1 MSGALRSPEVASP
14 GGVAALRVAR
24 AACVAAT
31 LLLATADA
39 HAAPAVPLRVEME
52 LVVEARGMTVGE
64 GRDVFETDGKR
75 YSVVTDARTVGLA
88 RLLKKVDEHRE
99 SQGVVTDKGL
109 RPLSFRQQRTG
120 KAPNSASFDWSK
132 GELTMI
138 EGDEVEKVPLVPMTF
153 DQTSLPYAFVF
164 GEPPKAE
171 RISVRVTDGRKLQEY
186 DLALVGRERIITELG
201 QLDTLRYRKIQ
212 PPDDKRGFEFWLGLD
227 HHRLPVRIR
236 IIEKDGTAFDS
247 TVTRI
252 TYPARP

>member
-1 MSGALRSPEVASP
+1 MSEPVRPPRIRAGAAVR
-14 GGVAALRVAR
+14 GVRAALATSALLFM
-24 AACVAAT
+24 AAG
-31 LLLATADA
+31 A
-39 HAAPAVPLRVEME
+39 HAAPSVPLRVEMD
-52 LVVEARGMTVGE
+52 LVVEAKGMTVGE

-99 SQGVVTDKGL
+99 SQGLVTDKGL
-109 RPLSFRQQRTG
+109 RPLAFRQQRTG
-120 KAPNSASFDWSK
+120 KPPNSASFDWTK
-132 GELTMI
+132 GELTMV

-164 GEPPKAE
+164 SDPPKAE
-171 RISVRVTDGRKLQEY
+171 RIKVRVTDGRKLQEY
-186 DLALVGRERIITELG
+186 DLAFVGRERLATELG
-201 QLDTLRYRKIQ
+201 ELDTLRYRKIQ

-236 IIEKDGTAFDS
+236 IVEKDGTAFDS

-252 TYPARP
+252 TYPGRP